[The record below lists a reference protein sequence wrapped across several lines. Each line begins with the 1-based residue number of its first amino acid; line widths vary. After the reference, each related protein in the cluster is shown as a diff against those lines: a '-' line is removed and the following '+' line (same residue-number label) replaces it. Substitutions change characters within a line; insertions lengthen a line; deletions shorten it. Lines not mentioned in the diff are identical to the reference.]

1 MCCAARVNE
10 NAQSRILLNERSS
23 RAGVIEMNVREQNR
37 VQVGNVQPVAREL
50 FAKRA
55 KGRPGTRVHSALNP
69 SDRNRAEAI
78 ERGWPAQT
86 RSRAAVRVTRR
97 RIVAQRNERKQ

>member
-37 VQVGNVQPVAREL
+37 VQVGNVQPVARQL

-55 KGRPGTRVHSALNP
+55 EGRPGTRVH
-69 SDRNRAEAI
+69 
-78 ERGWPAQT
+78 Q
-86 RSRAAVRVTRR
+86 RV
-97 RIVAQRNERKQ
+97 EPF

>member
-10 NAQSRILLNERSS
+10 NAQSRILVNERSS

-55 KGRPGTRVHSALNP
+55 
-69 SDRNRAEAI
+69 
-78 ERGWPAQT
+78 
-86 RSRAAVRVTRR
+86 
-97 RIVAQRNERKQ
+97 

>member
-37 VQVGNVQPVAREL
+37 VQVGNVQPMAREL

-55 KGRPGTRVHSALNP
+55 KGRAGTRVHQRVEPFRSQQSG
-69 SDRNRAEAI
+69 SDRARVAGPSQVKRNR
-78 ERGWPAQT
+78 RGHKEEDCSAT
-86 RSRAAVRVTRR
+86 
-97 RIVAQRNERKQ
+97 K